1 VNFFRRTAVVAVFL
15 VGASLMSP
23 WANSGEKGKGKG
35 KEFEDK
41 SSKQAP
47 AASVSFTKALDLA
60 YDSLSTLGSRIDQAR
75 KAPDPVGLASC
86 ARELAIAEQVSK
98 KAASLT
104 SAALM
109 KEAAELAK
117 QRFDATE
124 LKAVALMVGN
134 ETVAK
139 ELNTA
144 AARAEKEEA
153 KRIADAQAGSKS
165 RGIQGQLH
173 VDSRVGTTINVYVDG
188 RYVGTMGPFG
198 DIYPYIGQT
207 PWETTY
213 LSARSVDGR
222 TWNRAVSSAVG
233 DYTWTLY
240 P

>member
-1 VNFFRRTAVVAVFL
+1 VTLFRRTALVAVFL
-15 VGASLMSP
+15 VGAGLLCP

-35 KEFEDK
+35 KEYEDK
-41 SSKQAP
+41 SSTQAS
-47 AASVSFTKALDLA
+47 AASISFTKSFDLA

-86 ARELAIAEQVSK
+86 ARELAIAEQVSM
-98 KAASLT
+98 KAAPLT
-104 SAALM
+104 SEGLM

-117 QRFDATE
+117 LRFDSSE
-124 LKAVALMVGN
+124 LKAVGLMVGDPAM
-134 ETVAK
+134 AK

-144 AARAEKEEA
+144 AARAEKAEA
-153 KRIADAQAGSKS
+153 ERIANAKEGVKT
-165 RGIQGQLH
+165 RGIQGTLH
-173 VDSRVGTTINVYVDG
+173 VDSRVATTINVYVDG

-222 TWNRAVSSAVG
+222 VWNRAVSFAAG
-233 DYTWTLY
+233 DITWLLQ
-240 P
+240 